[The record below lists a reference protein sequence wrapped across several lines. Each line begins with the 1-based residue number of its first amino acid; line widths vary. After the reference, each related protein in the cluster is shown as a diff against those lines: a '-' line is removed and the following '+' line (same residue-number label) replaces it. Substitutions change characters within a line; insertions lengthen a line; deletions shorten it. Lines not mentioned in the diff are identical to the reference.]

1 LKQLLL
7 ILVLLTT
14 IGCVHAEAGTEYC
27 TDTINANQTAVY
39 FPRHDQYV
47 EPVIVDLFDKANNS
61 IDVAMYAFDDP
72 LIAKA
77 LVSAASKGIKVR
89 VITDRWASQT
99 KYQHLTLD
107 ELLFAH
113 IPIKINSHADLM
125 NLKMCIID
133 DTIATTGSY
142 DFTLQDNQTN
152 DEMFVVITEKKFVR
166 ICKDEFDR
174 LWESDKG
181 FVNYPQ

>member
-1 LKQLLL
+1 M
-7 ILVLLTT
+7 LVLLVTV
-14 IGCVHAEAGTEYC
+14 GCARVEAGTEYC
-27 TDTINANQTAVY
+27 TDTINANQTAIY
-39 FPRHDQYV
+39 FPRHNQYV
-47 EPVIVDLFDKANNS
+47 EPVVVDLFDKANRS
-61 IDVAMYAFDDP
+61 IDVAMYGFDDP
-72 LIAKA
+72 LIAKS
-77 LVSAASKGIKVR
+77 LVEAAARGIKVR
-89 VITDRWASQT
+89 VITDRWESQT

-113 IPIKINSHADLM
+113 IPIKINSHPDSM

-133 DTIATTGSY
+133 DKIATTGSY

-152 DEMFVVITEKKFVR
+152 DEMFVVITEQKFVR

-174 LWESDKG
+174 LWKSEKG